1 MAKGVAS
8 VIVRREHPGERAD
21 GEVDVEISGKTAVIT
36 GAGSGIGRATALR
49 LAKEGARVVVAD
61 MNDAGA
67 AETVSMIAAAGGT
80 ASALHV
86 DVTKH
91 EDIDAMLDFG
101 EQTYGG
107 VDILYNNAG
116 IGTGQP
122 RFPECGEAQWTR
134 VIDVD
139 LIAVIEGTRKAIL
152 RMRKRGGGAIVN
164 TASMAGLFGY
174 AADPV
179 YAAAKHGV
187 VGITRALAGLKDE
200 GIRVNC
206 VCPGVVDTPMVTGI
220 LSRLSGQEL
229 EETRRILTRMPMI
242 PPEEIAQAVVELIT
256 DDEAAGYA
264 MGVLFNQPHR
274 IVPAPVSLPLSSG
287 DASPA
292 RA

>member
-1 MAKGVAS
+1 M
-8 VIVRREHPGERAD
+8 
-21 GEVDVEISGKTAVIT
+21 EISGKTAVIT

-61 MNDAGA
+61 VNDAGA

-80 ASALHV
+80 AAATHV

-91 EDIDAMLDFG
+91 EDIDAMLDFAEKTFG
-101 EQTYGG
+101 P
-107 VDILYNNAG
+107 VDIMYNNAG

-122 RFPECGEAQWTR
+122 RFPDCGEAQWTR

-139 LIAVIEGTRKAIL
+139 LIAVIEGARKAIL
-152 RMRKRGGGAIVN
+152 RMRERGGVIIN

-187 VGITRALAGLKDE
+187 VGITRALAGLKE
-200 GIRVNC
+200 QGIRVNC

-220 LSRLSGQEL
+220 LSRLSGPEL
-229 EETRRILTRMPMI
+229 EQTRAMLTRMPMI
-242 PPEEIAQAVVELIT
+242 PPEDIAQAVVELIT
-256 DDEAAGYA
+256 DDDAAGYA
-264 MGVLFNQPHR
+264 MGVMYGQPHR
-274 IVPAPVSLPLSSG
+274 IVPAPVNLPLSSG

-292 RA
+292 AQPQR